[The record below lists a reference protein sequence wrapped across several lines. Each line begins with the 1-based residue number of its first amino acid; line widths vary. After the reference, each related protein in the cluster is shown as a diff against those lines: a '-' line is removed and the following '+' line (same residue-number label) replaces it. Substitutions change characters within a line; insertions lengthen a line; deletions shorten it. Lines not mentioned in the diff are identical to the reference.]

1 MPRSKGFTRS
11 QNIVTN
17 LGRRPFNWFVVDKI
31 RNDVWLEEGTPTYTY
46 KDRPWATGFR
56 TEIQAVTFAL
66 RNDPETKEIESP
78 TGFVFSYEDG
88 EWIKV
93 FT

>member
-1 MPRSKGFTRS
+1 MPRSKEFTRS

-31 RNDVWLEEGTPTYTY
+31 RNDIWLEEGTPTYSFE
-46 KDRPWATGFR
+46 DRPWAISFR
-56 TEIQAVTFAL
+56 TEIQAISFAL
-66 RNDPETKEIESP
+66 RNGPETKEIESP
-78 TGFVFSYEDG
+78 TGFVLSYENG
-88 EWIKV
+88 VWVKT